1 MEVTMLIKD
10 EKLVIKLFDDD
21 DNEVWAWYRRMAREN
36 EPFTSCRYGEKRS
49 FSEVLLGLG
58 IDDEDL
64 ISALES
70 LEDGADEVMQALF
83 YLTH

>member
-1 MEVTMLIKD
+1 MEVSMLIKD
-10 EKLVIKLFDDD
+10 KKLVMKLFDDD
-21 DNEVWAWYRRMAREN
+21 GNEVWGWYRRMAREDG
-36 EPFTSCRYGEKRS
+36 PFTSCRYGEKRG
-49 FSEVLLGLG
+49 FDEVLLSLG

-64 ISALES
+64 IFALES